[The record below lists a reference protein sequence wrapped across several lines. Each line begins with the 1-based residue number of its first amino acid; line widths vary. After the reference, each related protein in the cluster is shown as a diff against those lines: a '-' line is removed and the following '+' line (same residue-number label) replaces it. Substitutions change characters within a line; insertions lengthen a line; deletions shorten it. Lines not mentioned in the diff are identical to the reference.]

1 MDYGATILSIY
12 TPDKD
17 GNSESVLLAYKDLLT
32 YIENE
37 MYLNATIGPSAGRI
51 KDGKFTINNTLYQVE
66 QNYRKQENLHSG
78 SETFAYKFFEYEIL
92 EEFDQT
98 QVVFYLSKIHS
109 NSLFP
114 GNQYIQIIYTIKS
127 TEVLVEFVGTTT
139 KDTLL
144 NMTNHSYF
152 NLSGNLKTNI
162 LNHELR
168 INSSEALLLDDNQ
181 VPYKVI
187 DTTNTNLDY
196 RKRKVIKEEPFK
208 DIDDPLLLDE
218 VSFDIPQVELVNPIN
233 KRKLEVFTT
242 YPCIVCY
249 SHNYPDFKE
258 LLFDAKHEKHMGIC
272 FEAQNPPN
280 GINTDGMEDSILR
293 KDETYY
299 HKILYKFSVEEDK

>member
-1 MDYGATILSIY
+1 
-12 TPDKD
+12 
-17 GNSESVLLAYKDLLT
+17 
-32 YIENE
+32 
-37 MYLNATIGPSAGRI
+37 
-51 KDGKFTINNTLYQVE
+51 
-66 QNYRKQENLHSG
+66 
-78 SETFAYKFFEYEIL
+78 
-92 EEFDQT
+92 
-98 QVVFYLSKIHS
+98 
-109 NSLFP
+109 
-114 GNQYIQIIYTIKS
+114 
-127 TEVLVEFVGTTT
+127 
-139 KDTLL
+139 
-144 NMTNHSYF
+144 MTNHSYF